1 MCPACGGGVGLD
13 GGDIH
18 QKGWCCSSSSSLTAD
33 DSGGRSARLRGPPK
47 RKRSTSVGGQDSRK
61 VLWSSAGVCRQT
73 GPGIG
78 PALRLLAGW
87 LGWTGL
93 ETSSPVQPSQPASP
107 LSAED
112 HKTFRESWPPTDL
125 ETTLPSNMDPPAP
138 SNVSAQWRHQQD
150 SLLAKYV
157 ERFRFGGPRSRAER
171 PRCHDITALTEAPAP
186 DSELLDVSASVDQ
199 LSSASTTVGTTSSSS
214 FSRPHPE
221 NDILF
226 QWRLRRKMEQARQR
240 PWVLSEQP
248 PALQGPQTLS
258 GQPPGLQRPR
268 TPGRTASWSPGALGP
283 LRTDSCS
290 PGAPG
295 PLRTASWSFSGPR
308 PSQDTLLVSRGPS
321 PLRTAS
327 VSRGRALSEQPP
339 HLQWPQTLSG
349 HSPDLQGPWALS
361 EQPPGL
367 QGPQSVWQSPGLQQ
381 PSVHQKRIQEPETI
395 VFPISK
401 LGSKEMPKLCPPA
414 AGTTPTPLPHPGPR
428 QTVSRPQVAM
438 VPLLNDVSSP
448 PTQQKAVVP
457 PKHSKAVSES
467 AAERSL
473 EAGVGEPEAC
483 PSAGS
488 AQEQRS
494 RETNRPAEDKSSNRK
509 QKTRSTRCDI
519 VWSFVRHNNTSHVP
533 LQAGPGG
540 HTVSASP
547 HSPGEV
553 LAPAPHKLSHNK
565 DQRQM
570 NSQALNQE
578 VCSAPSPVHQAVLFP
593 QGFSTRGCSLPAPAP
608 PPSLGAGR
616 QKAMEVVSQLLWEAE
631 DSDGDEFE
639 NDVLLQ
645 VLRNQRLWVQE
656 QLSQVDSLLKKLQ
669 REGEVGAT

>member
-1 MCPACGGGVGLD
+1 RT
-13 GGDIH
+13 
-18 QKGWCCSSSSSLTAD
+18 TA
-33 DSGGRSARLRGPPK
+33 GALRTAP
-47 RKRSTSVGGQDSRK
+47 
-61 VLWSSAGVCRQT
+61 
-73 GPGIG
+73 G
-78 PALRLLAGW
+78 PAEA
-87 LGWTGL
+87 
-93 ETSSPVQPSQPASP
+93 ETLHTP
-107 LSAED
+107 AED

-171 PRCHDITALTEAPAP
+171 PPLSSAVREEEEEQHQPFWWMSPPSSPTPPPHAGHMDDITALTEAPAP

-268 TPGRTASWSPGALGP
+268 TLAEQPPGLQGLWALSEQIPVLQGP
-283 LRTDSCS
+283 
-290 PGAPG
+290 
-295 PLRTASWSFSGPR
+295 
-308 PSQDTLLVSRGPS
+308 
-321 PLRTAS
+321 
-327 VSRGRALSEQPP
+327 RALSEQPP
-339 HLQWPQTLSG
+339 GLQWPQTLSG
-349 HSPDLQGPWALS
+349 HPPGLQGPQTLSEQPLCLQGPRALSEQPPGLQWPQTLSGHPPGLQGPWALS

-381 PSVHQKRIQEPETI
+381 PSVSGWDVHQKRIQEPETI

-509 QKTRSTRCDI
+509 QKTRSTR
-519 VWSFVRHNNTSHVP
+519 RP
-533 LQAGPGG
+533 AAGGPGG

-578 VCSAPSPVHQAVLFP
+578 VCSAPSPVHQAAVSQVLFP